1 MAADSMRTT
10 LLRGT
15 IHGECMCCIAY
26 KYNSIANICMY
37 LANYTLI
44 IAFDEYVNGSN
55 IRITPMHSTMH

>member
-15 IHGECMCCIAY
+15 MCCIAY
-26 KYNSIANICMY
+26 KYISIANICMY
-37 LANYTLI
+37 LANFILI